1 MADKRVGG
9 VRMQDWIG
17 IALVAAG
24 MGLLVWFS
32 WDADPIVK
40 LGAIGVL
47 AAAIVGG
54 GYLAMRRVS
63 SRQ

>member
-40 LGAIGVL
+40 LGAIGAL